1 LLKETSL
8 KISLRKDLDMPVTF
22 TKSALLLSLMLGLG
36 QAQATSEPGPT
47 ALASRLGIPHP
58 AVIAHR
64 GASFD
69 APESTAAAYKLAR
82 DLGADYLEMDLQ
94 RSKDGVLFALHDNNL
109 QRTTDV
115 ATRFPD
121 RKDSPANAFTMA
133 ELKTLD
139 AGSWFNTAYPDR
151 ARPSYAGLKILT
163 LDEIIDIAQ
172 GNPLHKP
179 GLYIETKEPKQ
190 FPGIERDLKDKL
202 QDRGW
207 LSPAGSKLAKSDLA
221 VGQGKGKVVLQT
233 FEKSSLELLEK
244 EMPKVPKIL
253 LLWVGEGSIEPKSK
267 VTFAESGDKDKA
279 TYYAKQEPKDK
290 AEFQQW
296 VEYAK
301 AQGAIGTGPSAALTQ
316 GGDQSYSDLVKPWMN
331 QFTHDQGLLVH
342 VYTIDDAVDYQK
354 VTDAGVDG
362 IFTNRASELLKFYK
376 RPAAGT
382 VAQLLQNN
390 GY

>member
-1 LLKETSL
+1 
-8 KISLRKDLDMPVTF
+8 MPVTF

-36 QAQATSEPGPT
+36 QAQAASEPSPT
-47 ALASRLGIPHP
+47 ALATRMGIPHP

-115 ATRFPD
+115 ASKFPE
-121 RKDSPANAFTMA
+121 RKDSPANQFTIA

-139 AGSWFNTAYPDR
+139 AGSWFNAAYPDR
-151 ARPSYAGLKILT
+151 ARPSYVGLKILT

-190 FPGIERDLKDKL
+190 FPGIERDLKEKL

-279 TYYAKQEPKDK
+279 TYYAKQQPKDK

-301 AQGAIGTGPSAALTQ
+301 AQGAIGTGPSAALTK
-316 GGDQSYSDLVKPWMN
+316 GGDQSYSDLVQPWMN
-331 QFTHDQGLLVH
+331 QYTHDQGLLVH

-354 VTDAGVDG
+354 VMDAGVDG

-376 RPAAGT
+376 RPAAAS

>member
-1 LLKETSL
+1 
-8 KISLRKDLDMPVTF
+8 MPVTF

-36 QAQATSEPGPT
+36 QAQAANEPSPT
-47 ALASRLGIPHP
+47 ALATRLGIPHP

-115 ATRFPD
+115 ASKFPE
-121 RKDSPANAFTMA
+121 RKDSLANEFTIA

-139 AGSWFNTAYPDR
+139 AGSWFNSAYPDR

-207 LSPAGSKLAKSDLA
+207 LSPVGSKLAKSNLA

-233 FEKSSLELLEK
+233 FEKSSLELLQK
-244 EMPKVPKIL
+244 EMPQVPKIL

-301 AQGAIGTGPSAALTQ
+301 AQGAIGTGPSAALTK

-354 VTDAGVDG
+354 VADAGVDG
-362 IFTNRASELLKFYK
+362 VFTNRASELLKFYK
-376 RPAAGT
+376 RPAAAS

>member
-1 LLKETSL
+1 
-8 KISLRKDLDMPVTF
+8 MPVTF

-36 QAQATSEPGPT
+36 QAQAASEPSST
-47 ALASRLGIPHP
+47 ALATRTGIPHP

-82 DLGADYLEMDLQ
+82 DLGVDYLEMDVQ
-94 RSKDGVLFALHDNNL
+94 RSKDGVLFALHDDNL

-115 ATRFPD
+115 ASKFPE
-121 RKDSPANAFTMA
+121 RKDRPANEFTIA

-139 AGSWFNTAYPDR
+139 AGSWFNSAYPDR

-207 LSPAGSKLAKSDLA
+207 LSPAGSKLAKSNLA

-279 TYYAKQEPKDK
+279 TYYAKQQPKDK

-301 AQGAIGTGPSAALTQ
+301 AQGAIGTGPSAALTK
-316 GGDQSYSDLVKPWMN
+316 GGDQSYSDLVQPWMN
-331 QFTHDQGLLVH
+331 QYTHDQGLLVH

-354 VTDAGVDG
+354 VMDAGVDG

-376 RPAAGT
+376 RPAAAS

>member
-1 LLKETSL
+1 
-8 KISLRKDLDMPVTF
+8 MPVTF
-22 TKSALLLSLMLGLG
+22 TKSALLLSVLLGLG
-36 QAQATSEPGPT
+36 QAQAASEPGPT
-47 ALASRLGIPHP
+47 SLASRSGIPHP

-82 DLGADYLEMDLQ
+82 DLGADYLELDLQ

-115 ATRFPD
+115 ASKFPE
-121 RKDSPANAFTMA
+121 RKDSPANAFTIA

-139 AGSWFNTAYPDR
+139 AGSWFNSAYPDR

-190 FPGIERDLKDKL
+190 FPGIESDLKDKL

-207 LSPAGSKLAKSDLA
+207 LSPAGSKLAKSNLA

-244 EMPKVPKIL
+244 EMPQVPKIL

-301 AQGAIGTGPSAALTQ
+301 AQGAIGTGPSAALTK

-331 QFTHDQGLLVH
+331 QYTHDQGLLVH
-342 VYTIDDAVDYQK
+342 VYTVDDAVDYQK
-354 VTDAGVDG
+354 VMDAGVDG

-382 VAQLLQNN
+382 VAQLLTNN

>member
-1 LLKETSL
+1 
-8 KISLRKDLDMPVTF
+8 MPVNF

-36 QAQATSEPGPT
+36 QAQATNELSPT
-47 ALASRLGIPHP
+47 ALATRLGIPHP

-82 DLGADYLEMDLQ
+82 DLGADYLELDLQ

-115 ATRFPD
+115 ATKFPE
-121 RKDSPANAFTMA
+121 RKDSQANEFTIA

-139 AGSWFNTAYPDR
+139 AGSWFNRAYPDR
-151 ARPSYAGLKILT
+151 ARPGYAGLKILT

-207 LSPAGSKLAKSDLA
+207 LSPAGSKLAKSNLA

-244 EMPKVPKIL
+244 EMPQVPKIL

-279 TYYAKQEPKDK
+279 TYYARQEPKDK

-301 AQGAIGTGPSAALTQ
+301 AQGAIGTGPSAALTK

-331 QFTHDQGLLVH
+331 QYTHDQGLLVH

-354 VTDAGVDG
+354 VADAGVDG

-376 RPAAGT
+376 RPAAAS

>member
-1 LLKETSL
+1 
-8 KISLRKDLDMPVTF
+8 MPVTF

-36 QAQATSEPGPT
+36 QAQAASEPSPT
-47 ALASRLGIPHP
+47 ALATRMGIPHP

-82 DLGADYLEMDLQ
+82 DLGADYLEMDVQ
-94 RSKDGVLFALHDNNL
+94 RSKDGVLFAQHDDNL

-115 ATRFPD
+115 ASKFPE
-121 RKDSPANAFTMA
+121 RKDRPANEFTIA

-139 AGSWFNTAYPDR
+139 AGSWFNAAYPDR
-151 ARPSYAGLKILT
+151 ARPSYVGLKILT

-179 GLYIETKEPKQ
+179 GLYIETKELKQ
-190 FPGIERDLKDKL
+190 FPGIERDLKEKL

-267 VTFAESGDKDKA
+267 GTFAESGDKDKA
-279 TYYAKQEPKDK
+279 TYYAKQQPKDK

-301 AQGAIGTGPSAALTQ
+301 AQGAIGTGPSAALTK
-316 GGDQSYSDLVKPWMN
+316 GGDQSYSDLVQPWMN

-354 VTDAGVDG
+354 VMDAGVDG

-376 RPAAGT
+376 RPAAAS

>member
-1 LLKETSL
+1 
-8 KISLRKDLDMPVTF
+8 MPATF
-22 TKSALLLSLMLGLG
+22 TKSALLLSVLLGFG
-36 QAQATSEPGPT
+36 QAQAVSETGPE
-47 ALASRLGIPHP
+47 ALATGLGIPHP

-115 ATRFPD
+115 ASKFPE
-121 RKDSPANAFTMA
+121 RKDSPATAFTMA

-139 AGSWFNTAYPDR
+139 AGSWFNSAYPDR

-179 GLYIETKEPKQ
+179 GLYIETKEAKQ
-190 FPGIERDLKDKL
+190 FPGIEHDLKEKL

-207 LSPAGSKLAKSDLA
+207 LSPADSKQSKSELA
-221 VGQGKGKVVLQT
+221 VGQGPGKVILQT

-244 EMPKVPKIL
+244 EMPQVPKIL
-253 LLWVGEGSIEPKSK
+253 LLWVGEGNIEPDSK
-267 VTFAESGDKDKA
+267 VTFAESGEKDKA
-279 TYYAKQEPKDK
+279 AYYAKQQPKDK
-290 AEFQQW
+290 AEFQRW
-296 VEYAK
+296 VDYAK
-301 AQGAIGTGPSAALTQ
+301 AQGAIGTGPSAALTR
-316 GGDQSYSDLVKPWMN
+316 GGDQSYADLVQPWMN
-331 QFTHDQGLLVH
+331 QYTHDQGLLVH
-342 VYTIDDAVDYQK
+342 VYTLDDAVDYQK
-354 VTDAGVDG
+354 VMDAGVDG
-362 IFTNRASELLKFYK
+362 VFTNRASELLKFYK
-376 RPAAGT
+376 RPA
-382 VAQLLQNN
+382 VASVDQVLKNN

>member
-1 LLKETSL
+1 
-8 KISLRKDLDMPVTF
+8 MPVTF
-22 TKSALLLSLMLGLG
+22 TKSALLLSVLLGLG
-36 QAQATSEPGPT
+36 QAQAASEPSPT
-47 ALASRLGIPHP
+47 ALATRAGIPHP

-94 RSKDGVLFALHDNNL
+94 RSKDGVLFALHDDNL

-115 ATRFPD
+115 ATKFPE
-121 RKDSPANAFTMA
+121 RKDSPANAFTLA

-151 ARPSYAGLKILT
+151 ARPSFVGLKILT

-190 FPGIERDLKDKL
+190 FPGLERDLKKKL

-207 LSPAGSKLAKSDLA
+207 LSPAGSKLAKSELA

-244 EMPKVPKIL
+244 EMPQVPKIL
-253 LLWVGEGSIEPKSK
+253 LLWVGPGSIEPKSS

-279 TYYAKQEPKDK
+279 TYYAKQEPKSK

-301 AQGAIGTGPSAALTQ
+301 AQGAIGTGPSVALTK
-316 GGDQSYSDLVKPWMN
+316 GGDQSYSDLVQPWMN
-331 QFTHDQGLLVH
+331 QYTHDQGLLVH
-342 VYTIDDAVDYQK
+342 AYTVDDAVDYQK
-354 VTDAGVDG
+354 VMDAGVDG

-376 RPAAGT
+376 RPAAAS
-382 VAQLLQNN
+382 VAQLLRNN

>member
-1 LLKETSL
+1 
-8 KISLRKDLDMPVTF
+8 MPVNF
-22 TKSALLLSLMLGLG
+22 TKSALLLSVLLGLG
-36 QAQATSEPGPT
+36 HAQAASEPSPT
-47 ALASRLGIPHP
+47 SLATRSGIPHP

-64 GASFD
+64 GASYD

-82 DLGADYLEMDLQ
+82 DLGADYLELDLQ

-115 ATRFPD
+115 ASKFPE
-121 RKDSPANAFTMA
+121 RKDSPANAFTIA

-139 AGSWFNTAYPDR
+139 AGSWFNAAYPDR
-151 ARPSYAGLKILT
+151 ARPSYPGLKILT

-207 LSPAGSKLAKSDLA
+207 LSPAGSKLAKSNLA

-244 EMPKVPKIL
+244 EMPQVPKIL

-267 VTFAESGDKDKA
+267 VSFADSGDKDKA
-279 TYYAKQEPKDK
+279 AYYAKQEPKDK

-331 QFTHDQGLLVH
+331 QYTHDQGLLVH
-342 VYTIDDAVDYQK
+342 VYTVDEPVDYQK
-354 VTDAGVDG
+354 VMDAGVDG

>member
-1 LLKETSL
+1 
-8 KISLRKDLDMPVTF
+8 MPATF
-22 TKSALLLSLMLGLG
+22 TKSALMLSLLLGFS
-36 QAQATSEPGPT
+36 QAHAATHSDPG
-47 ALASRLGIPHP
+47 AVAAAHGIPHP

-94 RSKDGVLFALHDNNL
+94 RSKDGVLFVLHDDNL

-115 ATRFPD
+115 ASKFPD

-139 AGSWFNTAYPDR
+139 AGSWYNTQYPDR

-163 LDEIIDIAQ
+163 LDEVIDIAQ
-172 GNPLHKP
+172 ANPQHKP
-179 GLYIETKEPKQ
+179 GLYIETKEPQ
-190 FPGIERDLKDKL
+190 LFPGLEKDLKEKL

-207 LSPAGSKLAKSDLA
+207 LSPAGSKLAKSALG
-221 VGQGKGKVVLQT
+221 VGQGKGKVILQT
-233 FEKSSLELLEK
+233 FEKNSLELLQK
-244 EMPKVPKIL
+244 EMPQVPKIL

-279 TYYAKQEPKDK
+279 TFYARQQPKDK
-290 AEFQQW
+290 AEFQRW

-301 AQGAIGTGPSAALTQ
+301 AQGAIGTGPSVRLTQ
-316 GGDQSYSDLVKPWMN
+316 RGDQSYSDLVQPWMN
-331 QFTHDQGLLVH
+331 QYTHDQGLLVH
-342 VYTIDDAVDYQK
+342 AYTVDDAVDYQK
-354 VTDAGVDG
+354 VMDAGVDG

-376 RPAAGT
+376 RPAAAS

>member
-1 LLKETSL
+1 
-8 KISLRKDLDMPVTF
+8 MPVTF
-22 TKSALLLSLMLGLG
+22 TKSALMLSLMLGLG
-36 QAQATSEPGPT
+36 QAQASSEPSPT
-47 ALASRLGIPHP
+47 ALATHMGIPHP

-69 APESTAAAYKLAR
+69 APESTAAAYTLAR

-115 ATRFPD
+115 ASKFPE
-121 RKDSPANAFTMA
+121 RKDRPANEFTIA

-151 ARPSYAGLKILT
+151 ARPSFAGLKILT

-244 EMPKVPKIL
+244 EMPKVPKVL

-279 TYYAKQEPKDK
+279 TYYAKQQPKDK

-301 AQGAIGTGPSAALTQ
+301 AQGAIGTGPSAALTK
-316 GGDQSYSDLVKPWMN
+316 GGDQSYSDLVQPWMN
-331 QFTHDQGLLVH
+331 QYTHDQGLLVH
-342 VYTIDDAVDYQK
+342 VYTLDDAVDYQK
-354 VTDAGVDG
+354 VMDAGVDG

-376 RPAAGT
+376 RPAAAS

>member
-1 LLKETSL
+1 
-8 KISLRKDLDMPVTF
+8 MPATF
-22 TKSALLLSLMLGLG
+22 PKSALLLSMLLGLG
-36 QAQATSEPGPT
+36 QAQAASEPSPT
-47 ALASRLGIPHP
+47 ALATRLGIPHP

-115 ATRFPD
+115 ATKFPE
-121 RKDSPANAFTMA
+121 RKDSPANEFTLA

-179 GLYIETKEPKQ
+179 GLYIETKEPNQ
-190 FPGIERDLKDKL
+190 FPGLERDLKEKL

-207 LSPAGSKLAKSDLA
+207 LSPTGSKLAKSELA

-233 FEKSSLELLEK
+233 FEKNSLELLEK
-244 EMPKVPKIL
+244 EMPQVPKIL

-279 TYYAKQEPKDK
+279 TYYAKQQPKNK

-301 AQGAIGTGPSAALTQ
+301 AQGAIGTGPSAALTK
-316 GGDQSYSDLVKPWMN
+316 GGDQSYSDLVQPWMN
-331 QFTHDQGLLVH
+331 QYTHDQGLLVH

-354 VTDAGVDG
+354 VMATGVDG

-376 RPAAGT
+376 RPAAAS

>member
-1 LLKETSL
+1 MSA
-8 KISLRKDLDMPVTF
+8 TF
-22 TKSALLLSLMLGLG
+22 TKSTLLLSLLLGLG
-36 QAQATSEPGPT
+36 QVNAASEPSPT
-47 ALASRLGIPHP
+47 ALAARQGIAHP

-69 APESTAAAYKLAR
+69 APESTTAAYKLAR
-82 DLGADYLEMDLQ
+82 DLGADYLELDLQ

-115 ATRFPD
+115 ASKFPE

-151 ARPSYAGLKILT
+151 ARPSYAGLNILT

-202 QDRGW
+202 QGRGW
-207 LSPAGSKLAKSDLA
+207 LSPVGSKLAKSELA
-221 VGQGKGKVVLQT
+221 VGQGKGKVILQT

-244 EMPKVPKIL
+244 EMPQVPKIL

-267 VTFAESGDKDKA
+267 VTFAESGEKDKA
-279 TYYAKQEPKDK
+279 AYYAKQQPKDK
-290 AEFQQW
+290 AEFQRW
-296 VEYAK
+296 VDYAK
-301 AQGAIGTGPSAALTQ
+301 AQGAIGTGPSAALTK
-316 GGDQSYSDLVKPWMN
+316 GGDQSYSDLVQPWMN
-331 QFTHDQGLLVH
+331 QYTHDQGLLVH

-354 VTDAGVDG
+354 VMDAGVDG

-376 RPAAGT
+376 RPAAAS
-382 VAQLLQNN
+382 VDQVLKNN
-390 GY
+390 SY

>member
-1 LLKETSL
+1 
-8 KISLRKDLDMPVTF
+8 MPVTF
-22 TKSALLLSLMLGLG
+22 TKSALLLSMLLGFG
-36 QAQATSEPGPT
+36 QAQAANEPSPT
-47 ALASRLGIPHP
+47 ALATRLGIPNP

-64 GASFD
+64 GASYD
-69 APESTAAAYKLAR
+69 APESTAASYRLAR
-82 DLGADYLEMDLQ
+82 DLGADYLELDLQ

-115 ATRFPD
+115 ATKFPD
-121 RKDSPANAFTMA
+121 RKDSPANAFTLA

-139 AGSWFNTAYPDR
+139 AGSWFNAAYPDR
-151 ARPSYAGLKILT
+151 ARPSFVGLKILT

-190 FPGIERDLKDKL
+190 FPGLERDLKDKL

-207 LSPAGSKLAKSDLA
+207 LSPAGSKLAKSNLA

-244 EMPKVPKIL
+244 EMPQVPKIL
-253 LLWVGEGSIEPKSK
+253 LLWVGEGSIEPNSK

-301 AQGAIGTGPSAALTQ
+301 AQGAIGTGPSAALTK

-331 QFTHDQGLLVH
+331 QYTHDQGLLVH
-342 VYTIDDAVDYQK
+342 VYTIDEAVDYQK
-354 VTDAGVDG
+354 VMDAGVDG

>member
-1 LLKETSL
+1 
-8 KISLRKDLDMPVTF
+8 MPVTF

-36 QAQATSEPGPT
+36 QAQATSEPSPT
-47 ALASRLGIPHP
+47 ALATRLGMPHP

-82 DLGADYLEMDLQ
+82 DLGADYLELDLQ
-94 RSKDGVLFALHDNNL
+94 RSKDGVLIALHDNNL

-115 ATRFPD
+115 ATKFPE
-121 RKDSPANAFTMA
+121 RKDSLANEFTIA

-139 AGSWFNTAYPDR
+139 AGSWFNSAYPDR
-151 ARPSYAGLKILT
+151 ARPGYAGLKILT

-207 LSPAGSKLAKSDLA
+207 LSPTGSKLAKSNLA

-279 TYYAKQEPKDK
+279 SYYAKQEPKDK

-301 AQGAIGTGPSAALTQ
+301 AQGAIGTGPSAALTK
-316 GGDQSYSDLVKPWMN
+316 GGDQSYSDLVQPWMN
-331 QFTHDQGLLVH
+331 QYTHDQGLLVH

-354 VTDAGVDG
+354 VADAGVDG

-376 RPAAGT
+376 RPAAAS

>member
-1 LLKETSL
+1 
-8 KISLRKDLDMPVTF
+8 MPVTF
-22 TKSALLLSLMLGLG
+22 TKSALVLGLLLGLG
-36 QAQATSEPGPT
+36 QAQAASQPSPS
-47 ALASRLGIPHP
+47 ALATTLGIPHP

-69 APESTAAAYKLAR
+69 APESTAASYKLAR

-115 ATRFPD
+115 ASKFPE
-121 RKDSPANAFTMA
+121 RKDAPANQFTLA

-139 AGSWFNTAYPDR
+139 AGSWFNAAYPDR
-151 ARPSYAGLKILT
+151 ARPAYVGLKILT

-190 FPGIERDLKDKL
+190 FPGIEHDLKEKL

-207 LSPAGSKLAKSDLA
+207 LSPAGSKLAKSELS

-233 FEKSSLELLEK
+233 FEKSSLELLQK
-244 EMPKVPKIL
+244 EMPNVPKVL

-267 VTFAESGDKDKA
+267 VTFVESGDKDKA
-279 TYYAKQEPKDK
+279 TYYAKQEPKSK

-296 VEYAK
+296 IEYAK
-301 AQGAIGTGPSAALTQ
+301 AQGAIGTGPSAALTK
-316 GGDQSYSDLVKPWMN
+316 GGDQSYSDLVQPWMN
-331 QFTHDQGLLVH
+331 QYTHDQGMLVH
-342 VYTIDDAVDYQK
+342 VYTVDDAVDYQK
-354 VTDAGVDG
+354 VMDAGVDG

>member
-1 LLKETSL
+1 
-8 KISLRKDLDMPVTF
+8 MPVTF
-22 TKSALLLSLMLGLG
+22 TQSALLLSVLLGLG
-36 QAQATSEPGPT
+36 QAQAASEPSPT
-47 ALASRLGIPHP
+47 VLATRLGIPHP

-69 APESTAAAYKLAR
+69 APESTAPAYKLAR
-82 DLGADYLEMDLQ
+82 DLGADYLELDLQ
-94 RSKDGVLFALHDNNL
+94 RSKDGVLFALHDDNL

-115 ATRFPD
+115 ASKFPE
-121 RKDSPANAFTMA
+121 RKDSPANAFTLA

-139 AGSWFNTAYPDR
+139 AGSWFNSAYPDR

-190 FPGIERDLKDKL
+190 FPGLERDLKEKL

-207 LSPAGSKLAKSDLA
+207 LSPTGSKLAKSELA

-233 FEKSSLELLEK
+233 FEKGSLELLEK
-244 EMPKVPKIL
+244 EMPQVPKIL

-267 VTFAESGDKDKA
+267 VTFAKSGDKDKA
-279 TYYAKQEPKDK
+279 TFYAKQQPKDK
-290 AEFQQW
+290 AEFQRW

-301 AQGAIGTGPSAALTQ
+301 AQGAIGTGPSVRLTH
-316 GGDQSYSDLVKPWMN
+316 GGDQSYSDLVQPWMN
-331 QFTHDQGLLVH
+331 QYTHDQGLLVH
-342 VYTIDDAVDYQK
+342 AYTVDDAVDYQK
-354 VTDAGVDG
+354 VMDAGVDG

-376 RPAAGT
+376 RPAAAS